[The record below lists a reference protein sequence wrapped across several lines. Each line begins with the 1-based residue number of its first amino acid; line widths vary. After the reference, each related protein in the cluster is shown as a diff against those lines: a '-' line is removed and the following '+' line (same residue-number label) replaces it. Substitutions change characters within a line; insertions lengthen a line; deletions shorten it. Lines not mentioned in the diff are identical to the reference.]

1 MNYQQLAAVLCDWHV
16 WLVIEWCNHVCVFVC
31 IVVIYNYVQRPFLH
45 MSWEKEEAKSRHVDF
60 QCVKSKSITNLSE
73 ATADP
78 PPVDPGAIAA
88 AVAAAPAE
96 EVNAAAVLQLA
107 PIIADELN
115 PDIVPLADVL
125 DIEW

>member
-1 MNYQQLAAVLCDWHV
+1 MLET
-16 WLVIEWCNHVCVFVC
+16 LVDCV
-31 IVVIYNYVQRPFLH
+31 VVIYNYVQRPFLH

-78 PPVDPGAIAA
+78 TPVDPGAIAA
-88 AVAAAPAE
+88 AVAAAPTE

-115 PDIVPLADVL
+115 PDIPLADVL
-125 DIEW
+125 DIE

>member
-1 MNYQQLAAVLCDWHV
+1 MCVNVESLCD
-16 WLVIEWCNHVCVFVC
+16 FV
-31 IVVIYNYVQRPFLH
+31 VVIYNYVQRPFLH

-78 PPVDPGAIAA
+78 ASVDPGAIAA
-88 AVAAAPAE
+88 AVAAAPTE
-96 EVNAAAVLQLA
+96 ELNAAAVLQLA

-115 PDIVPLADVL
+115 PDVPLVDML
-125 DIEW
+125 EIE

>member
-1 MNYQQLAAVLCDWHV
+1 
-16 WLVIEWCNHVCVFVC
+16 
-31 IVVIYNYVQRPFLH
+31 

-78 PPVDPGAIAA
+78 ASVDPGAIAA
-88 AVAAAPAE
+88 AVAAAPTE
-96 EVNAAAVLQLA
+96 ELNAAAVLQLA

-115 PDIVPLADVL
+115 PDVPLVDML
-125 DIEW
+125 EIEWLSLSVICDDGCSPLYACVQQQLWILEDHPWDW

>member
-1 MNYQQLAAVLCDWHV
+1 
-16 WLVIEWCNHVCVFVC
+16 
-31 IVVIYNYVQRPFLH
+31 

-78 PPVDPGAIAA
+78 PPVSDPGAIAA
-88 AVAAAPAE
+88 AVAAAPTE
-96 EVNAAAVLQLA
+96 ELNAAAVLQMA

-115 PDIVPLADVL
+115 HDVVPLGDVL
-125 DIEW
+125 DMD